1 MFTASFLAQNEIILV
16 LTYCCF
22 LEFCYFYTLYNN
34 IWIGVQI
41 NIYFNNLNSSER
53 YLINK

>member
-16 LTYCCF
+16 LTYCWF